1 MLDNAYAAICTT
13 NPRAFSV
20 NGHAGPGEIVLVFSG
35 EADVTAAPLLA
46 HALSRA
52 SSYGNTRI
60 SVDLAD
66 LEFID
71 THCLAIIF
79 GAHDE
84 LRDRG
89 GDLVL
94 RSPRPQVRRLLDI
107 LQRQDLIEG
116 PRAR

>member
-1 MLDNAYAAICTT
+1 MLDNAYTAIRKVG
-13 NPRAFSV
+13 PSGFSV
-20 NGHAGPGEIVLVFSG
+20 DGHADAGEIVLVFSG

-52 SSYGNTRI
+52 SSCGNTRV

-79 GAHDE
+79 GAHDK
-84 LRDRG
+84 LRERG
-89 GDLVL
+89 ADLVL

-107 LQRQDLIEG
+107 LQRQDLIETT
-116 PRAR
+116 RAR

>member
-1 MLDNAYAAICTT
+1 MLDNAYAAICKAG
-13 NPRAFSV
+13 PRAFSV

-35 EADVTAAPLLA
+35 EADVAAAPLLA

-52 SSYGNTRI
+52 SSYGNTRV

-79 GAHDE
+79 GAYDE

-89 GDLVL
+89 ADLVL

-107 LQRQDLIEG
+107 LQRQDLIENT
-116 PRAR
+116 RAP